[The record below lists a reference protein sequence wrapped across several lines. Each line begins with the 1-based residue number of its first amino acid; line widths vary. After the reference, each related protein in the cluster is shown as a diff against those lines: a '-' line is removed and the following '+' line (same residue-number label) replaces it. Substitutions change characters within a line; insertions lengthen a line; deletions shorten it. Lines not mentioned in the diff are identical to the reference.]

1 MIFLTP
7 LSISPIIVNHYSK
20 YCLLPLFKSMMKWTK
35 KDKKKSFSVLKLNK
49 NNSKLWSL
57 KKEES
62 TSLSVI
68 KLFSNMLILN
78 IIWAAQLTVPPQ
90 VSVLSKSNS
99 ESNFHKRMSSC
110 SDLTELMK
118 NKVTKS
124 VSMPHLEFIT
134 LKRNAT
140 YLTAF
145 KECS

>member
-20 YCLLPLFKSMMKWTK
+20 YCRLPLFKSMIKWTK
-35 KDKKKSFSVLKLNK
+35 KDKKKSFSVLKLNN

-57 KKEES
+57 KKEEN

-68 KLFSNMLILN
+68 KLFLNMLTLN
-78 IIWAAQLTVPPQ
+78 ITWAAQLTAPHQ
-90 VSVLSKSNS
+90 VSALSKSNS

-118 NKVTKS
+118 NKVMKL
-124 VSMPHLEFIT
+124 VSMPHSEFIT

-140 YLTAF
+140 YLIAS
-145 KECS
+145 KECF